1 MGTRKSSGVINM
13 NYSYEIYDFL
23 DSNATISEII
33 NNKFKNWTF
42 NLSELKNHHKR
53 FVSNEHLKCYER
65 TRKWM
70 KENHPEL
77 LI

>member
-1 MGTRKSSGVINM
+1 MTYGYK
-13 NYSYEIYDFL
+13 IYDFL

-42 NLSELKNHHKR
+42 NLSELIKSHKH
-53 FVSNEHLKCYER
+53 FVSNEHRKCYER

-70 KENHPEL
+70 IENYPEL

>member
-1 MGTRKSSGVINM
+1 MT
-13 NYSYEIYDFL
+13 YSYKIYDFL
-23 DSNATISEII
+23 DSDATVSEII

-42 NLSELKNHHKR
+42 NLSELKNNLKY
-53 FVSNEHLKCYER
+53 FVSNEHIKCYER

-70 KENHPEL
+70 IENYPEL